1 MVRYRFFNNIVVD
14 GHYFTEGILGLDWL
28 PSDKAK
34 KQAAAYEYNV
44 GKALSEIAAYN
55 WTGLAV
61 IWAIAD
67 ARREILVVPDRS
79 WEEKHKEHAQ
89 AYDQYGQVIV
99 EFSPASADSL
109 QCHNGQRAARRPD
122 EILLHELI
130 HGLRMARGQW
140 QPGSYGSGSLLLYG
154 NREEFLAILLTNIYM
169 SEKRRSPLRGV
180 WATTKDE
187 CGVLPADSS
196 TSKGFLDDDLRLQ
209 QISDFSKWENKLFKD
224 VENAKAA
231 FNPVAEYLAH
241 KSKYE
246 DRLRETNPFMN

>member
-28 PSDKAK
+28 ASDKAK
-34 KQAAAYEYNV
+34 KQAAEYEYNV

-55 WTGLAV
+55 WAGLAV

-79 WEEKHKEHAQ
+79 WEEKHKEDAHT
-89 AYDQYGQVIV
+89 YDKYGQVIV
-99 EFSPASADSL
+99 EFSPSSANSL

-140 QPGSYGSGSLLLYG
+140 QPSQFGSDSLRLYG

-169 SEKRRSPLRGV
+169 SEKRRSPLRGF

-187 CGVLPADSS
+187 CGVLAANSS
-196 TSKGFLDDDLRLQ
+196 TSAGFLDDDLRLQ
-209 QISDFSKWENKLFKD
+209 LISDFCKWETKLFLD
-224 VENAKAA
+224 VKNAKAS
-231 FNPVAEYLAH
+231 FNPIAEYLAK
-241 KSKYE
+241 KSEYE
-246 DRLRETNPFMN
+246 DRLRQSNPFMN